1 MNAENTFES
10 HRSRLFGLS
19 YRLLGSRSD
28 AEDVVQDTWLRWQQA
43 DRTGIRDPEAWL
55 VTAAT
60 RLGIDRLRAAR
71 TQREHYTGPWLPPP
85 SEIDESPSPEQSAE
99 VAEQVSL
106 AFLAVL
112 ERLGPEER
120 AAFLLKEAFDYDYA
134 QIAPLLGQSEA
145 NCRQMVHRARE
156 RVQAGRPRFDVPR
169 ENHRRLLERTAALV
183 SSHQSEFFNR
193 TRLLLEAVAG
203 SPDVG
208 AAPTPDTAPH
218 PVHKKAQRA

>member
-1 MNAENTFES
+1 MNAENTFEA

-112 ERLGPEER
+112 EVDG
-120 AAFLLKEAFDYDYA
+120 K
-134 QIAPLLGQSEA
+134 
-145 NCRQMVHRARE
+145 
-156 RVQAGRPRFDVPR
+156 
-169 ENHRRLLERTAALV
+169 
-183 SSHQSEFFNR
+183 
-193 TRLLLEAVAG
+193 
-203 SPDVG
+203 
-208 AAPTPDTAPH
+208 
-218 PVHKKAQRA
+218 